1 MAGDYDTSDQSFAQR
16 VYNDPSIPTIP
27 LDLHTACAIGD
38 YQVISKCV
46 VNKEDLNKR
55 NKGGWTPLMYAAYVG
70 RGTTVGLLLDGG
82 ANTNCASTKNLSPLM
97 VSAGS
102 GIESVC
108 YFLLQVNSCIT
119 CMPLYHVIPSQHG
132 ANIDATDIDG
142 CTALLHATR
151 QGQERTVS
159 LLLDH
164 GANCEIG

>member
-1 MAGDYDTSDQSFAQR
+1 MASDYDTLDQSQIIAQR
-16 VYNDPSIPTIP
+16 LYNDPSIPSIS

-38 YQVISKCV
+38 YQVVNKCV

-70 RGTTVGLLLDGG
+70 RDTIVGLLLDGG

-108 YFLLQVNSCIT
+108 YFLLQVSCIMFAIT
-119 CMPLYHVIPSQHG
+119 LYY
-132 ANIDATDIDG
+132 T
-142 CTALLHATR
+142 
-151 QGQERTVS
+151 
-159 LLLDH
+159 
-164 GANCEIG
+164 